1 MKIYMCNK
9 CGYTGL
15 PLGVEKNDVYF
26 LGCPN
31 CETDFKNMK
40 IIGEFDDDGD
50 FTPIDSK
57 R

>member
-1 MKIYMCNK
+1 MKVYMCNK

-15 PLGVEKNDVYF
+15 PVGKEEDRVYF

-31 CETDFKNMK
+31 CEESFENMRLL
-40 IIGEFDDDGD
+40 GEYKGD
-50 FTPIDSK
+50 EFHPVED